1 MFRRKPKVLTPE
13 QMEEI
18 RTKNFF
24 DMILPGNIKFFSDH
38 YIIGDSYH
46 SVWVIRESGKTI
58 ICLEPESEYE
68 ELADRGILHS
78 GAASWKAWTHGKRP
92 ALYAVIFF
100 TMDDVPLHYV
110 LGRYNPDIC
119 EKHYGKRCWGK
130 CTKRLYPLMVV
141 IIWKG
146 TSMSLWNCLLS
157 SGEGM
162 RDMSRLAL

>member
-18 RTKNFF
+18 RIKDFF
-24 DMILPGNIKFFSDH
+24 DMILPGNIKFFFDH

-58 ICLEPESEYE
+58 ICLDSESEYE

-92 ALYAVIFF
+92 ALYAVIFLRWMTYRS
-100 TMDDVPLHYV
+100 TMCLAGTIPISVKS
-110 LGRYNPDIC
+110 IT
-119 EKHYGKRCWGK
+119 GKGA
-130 CTKRLYPLMVV
+130 
-141 IIWKG
+141 G
-146 TSMSLWNCLLS
+146 AN
-157 SGEGM
+157 
-162 RDMSRLAL
+162 A

>member
-24 DMILPGNIKFFSDH
+24 DMILPGNIKFFFDH

-58 ICLEPESEYE
+58 ICLDSESEYE
-68 ELADRGILHS
+68 ELADRGDFAFRGGIVESVDTWKKTCSVHS
-78 GAASWKAWTHGKRP
+78 D
-92 ALYAVIFF
+92 FF

-130 CTKRLYPLMVV
+130 CMRRLYPLMVV